1 MARLARLLPRGAA
14 DRAWLYLLERQ
25 DGVVKVGMTAYPHLR
40 LQNHR
45 TEARKHSTPLVRFHL
60 LCAFPQLH
68 VRAAEIR
75 AVNALARAGQRIER
89 TEEFRGLTFAAAL
102 AVVRT
107 AIQEA

>member
-1 MARLARLLPRGAA
+1 MARIARLLPRGTA

-45 TEARKHSTPLVRFHL
+45 TEARKHCTPLVRFHL
-60 LCAFPQLH
+60 LRAFHRLH
-68 VRAAEIR
+68 VRAVEMR
-75 AVNALARAGQRIER
+75 AVNALAQVGQRIER

-102 AVVRT
+102 AVVR
-107 AIQEA
+107 ASIAEA